1 MKSAG
6 FQTKNSEG
14 KTVRITPRIERDFSH
29 PYMHEGGE
37 EGGDDEPHSP
47 QVQLTIQ
54 SMLIY
59 ISAEVVRG

>member
-1 MKSAG
+1 MRVG
-6 FQTKNSEG
+6 
-14 KTVRITPRIERDFSH
+14 
-29 PYMHEGGE
+29 PYRELYHLLDASDNEAHHEGGE

-47 QVQLTIQ
+47 QVELTIQ